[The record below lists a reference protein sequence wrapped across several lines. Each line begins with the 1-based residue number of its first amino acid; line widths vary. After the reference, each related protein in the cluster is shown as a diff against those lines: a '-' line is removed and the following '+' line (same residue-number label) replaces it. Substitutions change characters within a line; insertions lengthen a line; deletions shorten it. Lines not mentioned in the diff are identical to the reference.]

1 MCFCA
6 FPNITLYLI
15 IYIYRKPPAT
25 SLAPSHPRTLAPLDG
40 IIQPPASHPRTPGWY
55 HPATRLAPSHP
66 WVVSS
71 SHPPRTLAPLGRA
84 RAYSTHPQTRRSQA
98 NTLRAAG
105 LVLAKQQSRGCR
117 RKRIALNIN
126 YLSSPTGS
134 RNTKVIACKALVFN
148 TLMG

>member
-71 SHPPRTLAPLGRA
+71 SHPPRTLAPLGGIIQPPASHPRTPGTCEGIFHTPPDTA
-84 RAYSTHPQTRRSQA
+84 EPGEHPQGGGASPCETTIS
-98 NTLRAAG
+98 G
-105 LVLAKQQSRGCR
+105 LPPQTYCSKYQLFIFS
-117 RKRIALNIN
+117 
-126 YLSSPTGS
+126 YWE
-134 RNTKVIACKALVFN
+134 
-148 TLMG
+148 